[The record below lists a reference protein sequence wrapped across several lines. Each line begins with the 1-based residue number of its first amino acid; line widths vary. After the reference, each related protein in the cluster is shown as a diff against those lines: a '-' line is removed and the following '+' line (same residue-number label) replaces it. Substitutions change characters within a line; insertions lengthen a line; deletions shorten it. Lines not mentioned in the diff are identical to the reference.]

1 MFSNQGF
8 CAGSACSVPLIA
20 VDAGDVAALETYPN
34 ISTFDLAGCTKNA
47 HHGLHVD
54 VVVDGI
60 EGDGLHR
67 FWFVRH
73 TAKYATCLSIHL
85 PLAFFLLLLIT
96 FAVTIAI

>member
-67 FWFVRH
+67 FWFVRRQ
-73 TAKYATCLSIHL
+73 
-85 PLAFFLLLLIT
+85 FLFLEC
-96 FAVTIAI
+96 FS